1 MDIALILASGIAWT
15 IVYIEAIR
23 VGFRERTYAMPAV
36 ALGLN
41 FAWEWTYA
49 VHNLAF
55 DPSVQGGINLVWGIA
70 DAVIVYTFFRYG
82 RAEFPSFVTPR
93 MFAGLSVLLFGTS
106 FAVQWLFLAK
116 FGAEDGAGYSA
127 FLQNLLMSALFV
139 AMFVARRGLRGQSVT
154 IAVAKWLGTLAP
166 TILFGALQHD
176 GFLLGLGIMCSVL
189 DLVYVWLCVGAK
201 RDGAVFGSADS
212 ADSANSADSTL
223 ERRTGVDVGTAGAQG
238 DADADVAL

>member
-1 MDIALILASGIAWT
+1 MHITLILASGIAWT

-23 VGFRERTYAMPAV
+23 VGLRERTYAMPAV

-93 MFAGLSVLLFGTS
+93 MFTGLSVLLFGMS
-106 FAVQWLFLAK
+106 FAVQWQFLAK

-127 FLQNLLMSALFV
+127 FLQNLLMSALFI

-166 TILFGALQHD
+166 TILFGALED
-176 GFLLGLGIMCSVL
+176 DGGFLLGLGVMCSVL
-189 DLVYVWLCVGAK
+189 DLVYIWLCVGAK
-201 RDGAVFGSADS
+201 RDAAVFDPAPERRADVSSSDAGVTDRADS
-212 ADSANSADSTL
+212 APMEA
-223 ERRTGVDVGTAGAQG
+223 
-238 DADADVAL
+238 

>member
-1 MDIALILASGIAWT
+1 MGITLTLASGIAWT
-15 IVYIEAIR
+15 IVYVEAIR
-23 VGFRERTYAMPAV
+23 LGFRARTYAMPAV
-36 ALGLN
+36 VLGLN

-49 VHNLAF
+49 VHNLVF

-93 MFAGLSVLLFGTS
+93 LFAGLSVLLFGMS
-106 FAVQWLFLAK
+106 FAVQWLFLGK

-127 FLQNLLMSALFV
+127 FLQNLLMSALFI
-139 AMFVARRGLRGQSVT
+139 AMFVARRGPRGQSVT

-166 TILFGALQHD
+166 TILFGAMQHD

-189 DLVYVWLCVGAK
+189 DLVYVWLCVEARREGA
-201 RDGAVFGSADS
+201 RLSLLTLLDEPTNAVHPLP
-212 ADSANSADSTL
+212 TH
-223 ERRTGVDVGTAGAQG
+223 TGPAEPSS
-238 DADADVAL
+238 

>member
-1 MDIALILASGIAWT
+1 MHIALILASGIAWT
-15 IVYIEAIR
+15 IVYVEAIR
-23 VGFRERTYAMPAV
+23 IGFRERTYAMPAV

-49 VHNLAF
+49 VHNLVF

-82 RAEFPSFVTPR
+82 RAEFPSAVTPR
-93 MFAGLSVLLFGTS
+93 LFSGLSVLLFGMS
-106 FAVQWLFLAK
+106 FAVQWLFLGK

-127 FLQNLLMSALFV
+127 FLQNLLMSALFI
-139 AMFVARRGLRGQSVT
+139 AMLVARRGLRGQSVT

-166 TILFGALQHD
+166 TILFGAMQHD

-189 DLVYVWLCVGAK
+189 DLVYVGLCVGVRREGGVFNSPDSTAS
-201 RDGAVFGSADS
+201 GASAGSTASADS
-212 ADSANSADSTL
+212 PLRPRRSA
-223 ERRTGVDVGTAGAQG
+223 RP
-238 DADADVAL
+238 

>member
-1 MDIALILASGIAWT
+1 MHITLILASGIAWT

-23 VGFRERTYAMPAV
+23 VGVREHTYAMPAV

-93 MFAGLSVLLFGTS
+93 MFAGLSVLLFGMS

-116 FGAEDGAGYSA
+116 FGSEDAAGYSA
-127 FLQNLLMSALFV
+127 FLQNLLMSALFI

-166 TILFGALQHD
+166 TILFGTLED
-176 GFLLGLGIMCSVL
+176 DGGFLLGLGIMCSVL
-189 DLVYVWLCVGAK
+189 DLVYVGLCVRAK
-201 RDGAVFGSADS
+201 QNGGVGDVPEPRTVTNPADS
-212 ADSANSADSTL
+212 ASIL
-223 ERRTGVDVGTAGAQG
+223 
-238 DADADVAL
+238 

>member
-1 MDIALILASGIAWT
+1 M
-15 IVYIEAIR
+15 
-23 VGFRERTYAMPAV
+23 RERTYAMPAV
-36 ALGLN
+36 VLGLN

-49 VHNLAF
+49 VHDLVF

-93 MFAGLSVLLFGTS
+93 MFAGLSVLLFGMS

-116 FGAEDGAGYSA
+116 FGAEDGVAYSA
-127 FLQNLLMSALFV
+127 FLQNLLMSALF
-139 AMFVARRGLRGQSVT
+139 

-189 DLVYVWLCVGAK
+189 DLVYV
-201 RDGAVFGSADS
+201 
-212 ADSANSADSTL
+212 
-223 ERRTGVDVGTAGAQG
+223 
-238 DADADVAL
+238 

>member
-1 MDIALILASGIAWT
+1 MHIALILASGIAWT
-15 IVYIEAIR
+15 IVYVEAIR
-23 VGFRERTYAMPAV
+23 IGFRERTYAMPAV

-82 RAEFPSFVTPR
+82 RAEFPSFVTAR
-93 MFAGLSVLLFGTS
+93 MFGGLSVLLFGMS

-127 FLQNLLMSALFV
+127 FLQNLLMSALFI

-189 DLVYVWLCVGAK
+189 DLVYMWLCVGAR
-201 RDGAVFGSADS
+201 RDGRDGEVVDS
-212 ADSANSADSTL
+212 APVQRA
-223 ERRTGVDVGTAGAQG
+223 GVG
-238 DADADVAL
+238 DAGVTERADGFVDS

>member
-49 VHNLAF
+49 VHNLVF

-93 MFAGLSVLLFGTS
+93 MFAGLSVLLFGMS

-116 FGAEDGAGYSA
+116 FGAEDAAGYSA
-127 FLQNLLMSALFV
+127 FLQNLLMSALFI
-139 AMFVARRGLRGQSVT
+139 AMFVARRGPRGQSVT

-166 TILFGALQHD
+166 TILFGALKD
-176 GFLLGLGIMCSVL
+176 DGGFLLGLGIMCSVL
-189 DLVYVWLCVGAK
+189 DLAYIWLCVGAK
-201 RDGAVFGSADS
+201 RDG
-212 ADSANSADSTL
+212 STF
-223 ERRTGVDVGTAGAQG
+223 DAG
-238 DADADVAL
+238 DAARARPAADEPTVRPSR